1 MNRRVVQSLGDV
13 AVEFGDRG
21 IDAVASVHQSGIGAK
36 TSREIVKRLIAPD
49 RFGEPLATPLLRSLF
64 SELALVV
71 GLKPDAFNVQPC
83 EVARD
88 FGGVNARVEI
98 GQVPFGQA
106 FCLEFDAG
114 FSSVGLA
121 VFGRLAESGSG
132 ARDHLVGNLS
142 WSVWLRGEEAR
153 AAFKGALIGIG
164 ESAPIR
170 DR

>member
-1 MNRRVVQSLGDV
+1 MHRRVVQPLGDI

-21 IDAVASVHQSGIGAK
+21 IDAVAGVDQSGVGAK
-36 TSREIVKRLIAPD
+36 TSREIVKGLIAPD
-49 RFGEPLATPLLRSLF
+49 RLREPLATLLRSLF

-71 GLKPDAFNVQPC
+71 GLKPDASNAQPC

-98 GQVPFGQA
+98 GQIPFGQA
-106 FCLEFDAG
+106 CCLEFDVG
-114 FSSVGLA
+114 FFSVGLA

-132 ARDHLVGNLS
+132 ARDHLVRNLS
-142 WSVWLRGEEAR
+142 WSEWLRGEGAR